1 MRKLRNVVNNEVFK
15 ETVYKKIVSKVNAI
29 DTNAFVLKTKYD
41 TDKSYFEKKISD
53 AEKKFHMPV
62 VLLK

>member
-1 MRKLRNVVNNEVFK
+1 MNNEVFK

-29 DTNAFVLKTKYD
+29 DTNGFVLKTKYD
-41 TDKSYFEKKISD
+41 TDKSYFKKKISD
-53 AEKKFHMPV
+53 AEKKIHMPV